1 MARKV
6 RKKRKIKVN
15 NVLLVLLFFIII
27 LLGLAFL
34 TDVKINNIV
43 IKGNT
48 FYSDWEIIEKAGLD
62 DYPSSL
68 KTLSR
73 SIEKRLEKDNY
84 IKSVKV
90 QRPSLTKVVIK
101 VEENLPL
108 FYYLPANKTIL
119 SDKTEVNDDFPV
131 PTVIN
136 YVPDSIYSK
145 FLKAISSVN
154 YDIVKRISEIRYDPN
169 EVDDG
174 RFFLTMNDGN
184 QVYLTLNE
192 FTKIDNYLDIIK
204 EFDNK
209 KGILYL
215 DAGEYFEVKG
225 WFLVN
230 LGLHFLF
237 NHVKL

>member
-6 RKKRKIKVN
+6 KKKRKLKVRK
-15 NVLLVLLFFIII
+15 LFTVIFIFTLI

-34 TDVKINNIV
+34 TDVKINNIIV
-43 IKGNT
+43 KGNNL
-48 FYSDWEIIEKAGLD
+48 YSDWEIIKMAKLD

-73 SIEKRLEKDNY
+73 NIEKNLEKDNY
-84 IKSVKV
+84 INEVNIE
-90 QRPSLTKVVIK
+90 RPSLTKVVINVK
-101 VEENLPL
+101 ENLPL
-108 FYYLPANKTIL
+108 FYYLPIDKTIL
-119 SDKTEVNDDFPV
+119 TDTSETKDNFPV

-136 YVPDSIYSK
+136 YIPDKVYSK
-145 FLKAISSVN
+145 FLKAISSVD
-154 YDIVKRISEIRYDPN
+154 YDIVKRISEIKYDPN
-169 EVDDG
+169 EVDEG

-184 QVYLTLNE
+184 RVYLTLNK

-215 DAGEYFEVKG
+215 DSGEYFEVKE
-225 WFLVN
+225 
-230 LGLHFLF
+230 
-237 NHVKL
+237 

>member
-1 MARKV
+1 MARRKV
-6 RKKRKIKVN
+6 KKKRKLKIK
-15 NVLLVLLFFIII
+15 NVLLVLTILIII

-68 KTLSR
+68 KTLSS
-73 SIEKRLEKDNY
+73 SIEKRLEEDDY
-84 IKSVKV
+84 IKSANVE
-90 QRPSLTKVVIK
+90 RPSLTKVVIK

-108 FYYLPANKTIL
+108 FYYLPAQKTIL
-119 SDKTEVNDDFPV
+119 ADKTEVKDNFPV

-136 YVPDSIYSK
+136 YVPDKIYSK

-169 EVDDG
+169 EVDEG

-184 QVYLTLNE
+184 QVYLTLDK
-192 FTKIDNYLDIIK
+192 FTKIDDYLDIIK

-215 DAGEYFEVKG
+215 DSGEYFEVKS
-225 WFLVN
+225 
-230 LGLHFLF
+230 
-237 NHVKL
+237 

>member
-6 RKKRKIKVN
+6 KKKRKLKVRK
-15 NVLLVLLFFIII
+15 LFTVIFIFTLI

-34 TDVKINNIV
+34 TDVKINNIIV
-43 IKGNT
+43 KGNNL
-48 FYSDWEIIEKAGLD
+48 YSDWEIIKMAKLD

-73 SIEKRLEKDNY
+73 NIEKNLEKDNY
-84 IKSVKV
+84 INEVNV
-90 QRPSLTKVVIK
+90 ERPSLTKVVINVK
-101 VEENLPL
+101 ENLPL
-108 FYYLPANKTIL
+108 FYYLPVDKTIL
-119 SDKTEVNDDFPV
+119 TDKSETKDNFPV

-136 YVPDSIYSK
+136 YIPDKVYSK
-145 FLKAISSVN
+145 FLKTISSVD
-154 YDIVKRISEIRYDPN
+154 YDIVKRISEIKYDPN
-169 EVDDG
+169 EVDEG

-184 QVYLTLNE
+184 RVYLTLNK

-215 DAGEYFEVKG
+215 DSGEYFEVKE
-225 WFLVN
+225 
-230 LGLHFLF
+230 
-237 NHVKL
+237 